1 MGEQIEMCKIIFGI
15 ILLLSAIDIVLV
27 ASCIKVA
34 GIADEKIER
43 IF

>member
-1 MGEQIEMCKIIFGI
+1 MGEQIEMYKIIFGI

-34 GIADEKIER
+34 SVADKDIER